1 VGTDRD
7 GVDTGRIPDCI
18 AIYIR
23 DYSER
28 PTNSR
33 RMIALAVLILVHPID
48 IDGDSFKDSRGE
60 YRLVQVNTP
69 EVGQCWHDEAQAVL
83 KKYLKSGQKLS
94 FKNDTNL
101 DNLDKYGR
109 RLGYLFQDRKNI
121 NIEIVRQGAG
131 MPYFY
136 NGKRGTY
143 AREILVAMYYAKQN
157 KLGQW
162 GHCKTGE
169 NK

>member
-1 VGTDRD
+1 
-7 GVDTGRIPDCI
+7 
-18 AIYIR
+18 
-23 DYSER
+23 
-28 PTNSR
+28 
-33 RMIALAVLILVHPID
+33 MIALAVLILVHPID
-48 IDGDSFKDSRGE
+48 IDWDSFRDSRGE

-83 KKYLKSGQKLS
+83 KKYLKSRGRLS
-94 FKNDTNL
+94 FKNDTSL
-101 DNLDKYGR
+101 DIIDKYGR
-109 RLGYLFQDRKNI
+109 RLGYLFQDDKNI

-136 NGKRGTY
+136 DGRRGKY
-143 AREILVAMYYAKQN
+143 AREILVAMYYAKQH

-162 GHCKTGE
+162 GHCRTGE

>member
-1 VGTDRD
+1 
-7 GVDTGRIPDCI
+7 
-18 AIYIR
+18 
-23 DYSER
+23 
-28 PTNSR
+28 
-33 RMIALAVLILVHPID
+33 MIALAMLILVHPID
-48 IDGDSFKDSRGE
+48 IDGDSFKDFRGE

-83 KKYLKSGQKLS
+83 KKYLKSGGRLS
-94 FKNDTNL
+94 FKNDPGIDTI
-101 DNLDKYGR
+101 DKYGR
-109 RLGYLFQDRKNI
+109 RLGYLFLDKKNI

-136 NGKRGTY
+136 DGKRGKY

-162 GHCKTGE
+162 GHCRIGE
-169 NK
+169 